1 MVGCLHQH
9 DCDHTLDIAIH
20 SIVGLFT
27 FGCEVTGEAFYS
39 IIYLHN
45 EETVYQDDDGDKAAA
60 LLEEILQI
68 LPLFFFI
75 CGIETFHLRL
85 VLVT

>member
-1 MVGCLHQH
+1 MGRPHQCI
-9 DCDHTLDIAIH
+9 CDHTFDVAIH
-20 SIVGLFT
+20 SIVGLFP